1 MFQELKFQLSTAIL
15 TILTLAAGV
24 AAVINFDQQRKF
36 RLHDDGVVWVDR
48 AGHVQALEVPGGSAG
63 AKAGV
68 HRGDTLV
75 SIDNVKIEKAID
87 VAKVLASIGAW
98 TNAKYIVVNR
108 GQEVE
113 INKLVVGE
121 VPLDRAK
128 VYEYLVGFG
137 YLTIG
142 LFVYFRRG
150 SAQKAMHFY
159 VLCLASFIFFC
170 FHSTGQLNAFDK
182 VIYYGNVLAGLVA
195 PTIFLH
201 FCLTF
206 PETPKWLQL
215 KTRAALL
222 YLPAALLF
230 AVYLGVSSSSLRVGI
245 PLIELNWLF
254 NRIWQTFAVLPYLA
268 GGMVLAAR
276 YRKAEDPIVRQQLKW
291 LRNGTLCG
299 ILPFATLYVLPYSLG
314 ASSE

>member
-24 AAVINFDQQRKF
+24 AAVLNFDQQRKF

-48 AGHVQALEVPGGSAG
+48 AGGVQALEVPAGSAG

-68 HRGDTLV
+68 HRGDWLK
-75 SIDNVKIEKAID
+75 SINNVRIEKAID

-98 TNAKYIVVNR
+98 TNAKYIVINS
-108 GQEVE
+108 GQEVG

-121 VPLDRAK
+121 VPRDRAK
-128 VYEYLVGFG
+128 VYESLVGLG

-159 VLCLASFIFFC
+159 ALCLASFIFFC

-182 VIYYGNVLAGLVA
+182 VIDY
-195 PTIFLH
+195 
-201 FCLTF
+201 
-206 PETPKWLQL
+206 
-215 KTRAALL
+215 
-222 YLPAALLF
+222 
-230 AVYLGVSSSSLRVGI
+230 
-245 PLIELNWLF
+245 
-254 NRIWQTFAVLPYLA
+254 
-268 GGMVLAAR
+268 
-276 YRKAEDPIVRQQLKW
+276 
-291 LRNGTLCG
+291 
-299 ILPFATLYVLPYSLG
+299 
-314 ASSE
+314 